1 MAFEITFDEGQTPI
15 NEEERDG
22 LKIKSISLQREL
34 DEFEQLNIEK
44 AIKWLIGRTFLP
56 REALSEAF
64 MKKLH
69 KRMFGDVWK
78 WAGVFRRSEKNIGVG
93 WVMIGRELRML
104 LDDTLFWV
112 ENETFSQI
120 EIALRFK
127 HRLVSIHC
135 FPNGNG
141 RHSRIM
147 ADVLME
153 NVFGQSAF
161 SWRAAGMVSAGE
173 ERKIYIA
180 ALRAADQG
188 DFGPLLKFVEG

>member
-1 MAFEITFDEGQTPI
+1 MALEIKFYEGQTPI
-15 NEEERDG
+15 CEEEREG

-34 DEFEQLNIEK
+34 DELEQLNIEK
-44 AIKWLIGRTFLP
+44 AIKWLIGRKFSA
-56 REALSEAF
+56 EEVLSEAF

-69 KRMFGDVWK
+69 KKMFGDVWK
-78 WAGVFRRSEKNIGVG
+78 WAGKFRQSEKNIGVK
-93 WVMIGRELRML
+93 WITIGREVKVLC
-104 LDDTLFWV
+104 DDALFWIMH
-112 ENETFSQI
+112 ETFPKA

-153 NVFGQSAF
+153 KVFTLPAF
-161 SWRAAGMVSAGE
+161 SWSAGDLVSAST
-173 ERKIYIA
+173 ERQLYIA

-188 DFGPLLKFVEG
+188 DFRPLLAFA

>member
-1 MAFEITFDEGQTPI
+1 MALEIKFDEGQTPI
-15 NEEERDG
+15 SEEEREG

-44 AIKWLIGRTFLP
+44 AIKWLIGRKFSAE
-56 REALSEAF
+56 EALSEAF
-64 MKKLH
+64 MKRLH
-69 KRMFGDVWK
+69 KKMFGDVWK
-78 WAGVFRRSEKNIGVG
+78 WAGKFRQSKKNIGVK
-93 WVMIGRELRML
+93 WITIGREVKVLC
-104 LDDTLFWV
+104 DDALFWIAH
-112 ENETFSQI
+112 ETYPEV

-153 NVFGQSAF
+153 KVFGRPAF
-161 SWRAAGMVSAGE
+161 SWRAGEMVSASE
-173 ERKIYIA
+173 ERRMYID
-180 ALRAADQG
+180 ALRAADRG
-188 DFGPLLKFVEG
+188 DFAALVSFAVL